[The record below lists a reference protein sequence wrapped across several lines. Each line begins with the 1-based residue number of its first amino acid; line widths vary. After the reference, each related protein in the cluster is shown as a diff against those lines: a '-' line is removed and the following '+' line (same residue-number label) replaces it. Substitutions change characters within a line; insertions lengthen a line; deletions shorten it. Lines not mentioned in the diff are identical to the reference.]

1 MAEFID
7 SNGGSTMVSGI
18 ATHVKSALAN
28 YLPLSGGTV
37 TGTINIS
44 NGGTIDS
51 TNGNLDLMPASGNGC
66 VRLGNDACTV
76 DIDGCMTAPQIT
88 IKDVHNNPT
97 TGEGLFIVYYNNKQY
112 VLNIAAAIQAGIFT
126 ERDA

>member
-18 ATHVKSALAN
+18 ATQVKSALTK

-51 TNGNLDLMPASGNGC
+51 TDGNLDLMPASAHGY
-66 VRLGNDACTV
+66 VRLGGQPCCV
-76 DIDGCMTAPQIT
+76 DIDGCMTIPQIT
-88 IKDVHNNPT
+88 IKDVINNPT
-97 TGEGLFIVYYNNKQY
+97 TGEGVFIVYYNNKQY
-112 VLNIAAAIQAGIFT
+112 VLNIEAAIQAGIFT
-126 ERDA
+126 ERDI